1 MNRVKYKFLLEE
13 GGLVNLCYLNNKL
26 LSCSNNVWMVCS
38 DYMYISPCFHLLHF
52 FLVDFFSFRYLLWW
66 YIMYILHWIFLTIN
80 QASKGWCCLCW
91 RCWLGETS
99 WSQVLLIADFAST
112 VCWYY
117 LVVFI
122 NGPYLLKQLVFV
134 HFSYNNGLFHLL
146 RSGELCRQR
155 WNQMVRMIGG
165 HREKPFIEQVE
176 VLARRYCPEMLD
188 YSKAESSDTF
198 TGGTD

>member
-1 MNRVKYKFLLEE
+1 MCVPQQYAAILFKQCVDGMFRLYANS
-13 GGLVNLCYLNNKL
+13 
-26 LSCSNNVWMVCS
+26 SCC
-38 DYMYISPCFHLLHF
+38 HLLHF
-52 FLVDFFSFRYLLWW
+52 FLVDFFSFRYMLSW
-66 YIMYILHWIFLTIN
+66 YIMYSLHWIFLTTN

-122 NGPYLLKQLVFV
+122 NGPYLLEQLVFV
-134 HFSYNNGLFHLL
+134 HLSYNDGLFHLF

-188 YSKAESSDTF
+188 YRKAESSDLAPNELTW
-198 TGGTD
+198 GTD

>member
-1 MNRVKYKFLLEE
+1 MFRLYVYF
-13 GGLVNLCYLNNKL
+13 
-26 LSCSNNVWMVCS
+26 SCC
-38 DYMYISPCFHLLHF
+38 HLIHF
-52 FLVDFFSFRYLLWW
+52 FLVELFSFRYMLSW
-66 YIMYILHWIFLTIN
+66 YIMYILHWIFLNNKPGFKRLMLFVLKMLTGRDFLITGT
-80 QASKGWCCLCW
+80 SD
-91 RCWLGETS
+91 CWLC
-99 WSQVLLIADFAST
+99 FNT

-188 YSKAESSDTF
+188 YRKAESSDKL